1 MTGTANRPSVEPSSN
16 KTFEPG
22 ADRTG
27 TPEQKINHKAEQT
40 GEADAIK
47 NSHKGKTWR
56 LLKKT
61 LVLTGNINRY
71 LFLAVMA
78 AVIMSVITVAQ
89 SDLFA
94 RLMDSMLT
102 ADIQK
107 LKWAAIAT
115 VVLETAAVLLI
126 TIQKVSIGR
135 FGHSSLAK
143 INSRAA
149 HKISRAQ
156 ASYMSQ
162 EHSGQILSRLTSDL
176 GLVQTLLQDN
186 LLKLISGSLT
196 AILAVCYMFYR
207 NWLLAIVAVFGTPLI
222 FMAVGKLNQPM
233 AALSKEAQEALGEIN
248 IVMEESIAGASIA
261 RVFGLGK
268 SLSER
273 FCAYNRLWLE
283 KNTRRNTFSA
293 LLASVGFVVSFTP
306 FLLVFGIGGIL
317 MLKGRV
323 SFGVLF
329 AFINLLNFVSFPMQQ
344 LPGTL
349 GEIASNSAALERVLD
364 VLEIPPERDDGESLE
379 FIEHAPVV
387 EFRDVTFSY
396 PGSKTPA
403 LKDVNFTVKQGEKI
417 AFAGSSGSGK
427 STILRLLLGEYEPE
441 QGSILIG
448 GHNIRKWSLE
458 SLRFHFAKVSQD
470 TYLFP
475 FSVKDNLTIGMA
487 DTLIEEVMR
496 AAEISRADGF
506 VSELPNGY
514 ETPVGEMAGRL
525 SGGERQRLSLARAV
539 LRKPK
544 VLLLDEA
551 TSAMD
556 YDIEHQVLGG
566 LLESLEDVTMIAI
579 AHRLSAIVNS
589 GRIYVLENGG
599 IVEWGTHAS
608 LMEARGRYADL
619 YTKQAGIQAANSSS
633 YQAEEVEHP

>member
-1 MTGTANRPSVEPSSN
+1 MSGTAGRTVEKSPGKTNAAKTKETGTSGCETDG
-16 KTFEPG
+16 KTGQSGKPNTTG
-22 ADRTG
+22 KSDR
-27 TPEQKINHKAEQT
+27 
-40 GEADAIK
+40 
-47 NSHKGKTWR
+47 GKTWR
-56 LLKKT
+56 LLKRA
-61 LVLTGNINRY
+61 LVSTGNLNRY

-78 AVIMSVITVAQ
+78 AVMISVITIAQ
-89 SDLFA
+89 SDLLA

-102 ADIQK
+102 ADIQG
-107 LKWAAIAT
+107 LKRAAIAT
-115 VVLETAAVLLI
+115 VVLEIAGIFLI

-135 FGHSSLAK
+135 YGHSSLAK
-143 INSRAA
+143 VNSQAA

-196 AILAVCYMFYR
+196 AILAVSYMFYK
-207 NWLLAIVAVFGTPLI
+207 NWLLAIVAIFGTPLI
-222 FMAVGKLNQPM
+222 FVAVGKLSRPA

-273 FCAYNRLWLE
+273 FRAYNKLWLE
-283 KNTRRNTFSA
+283 KNTRRNTLSA

-329 AFINLLNFVSFPMQQ
+329 AFINLLNFVSFPMQE
-344 LPGTL
+344 LPGAL

-364 VLEIPPERDDGESLE
+364 VLEIPGEREDGESLE
-379 FIEHAPVV
+379 FIENAPVV
-387 EFRDVTFSY
+387 EFRNVTFSY

-403 LKDVNFTVKQGEKI
+403 LRDLSFTVQRGERI

-427 STILRLLLGEYEPE
+427 STVFRLLLGEYERD

-448 GHNIRKWSLE
+448 GHDITKWSLR
-458 SLRFHFAKVSQD
+458 SLRSHFAKVSQD

-475 FSVKDNLTIGMA
+475 YSVRENLAMGIA
-487 DTLIEEVMR
+487 DTPIEEVMH
-496 AAEISRADGF
+496 AAQISRADGF
-506 VSELPNGY
+506 VRGLPNGY
-514 ETPVGEMAGRL
+514 DTAVGEMAGRL
-525 SGGERQRLSLARAV
+525 SGGERQRLSLARAI
-539 LRKPK
+539 LREPE

-556 YDIEHQVLGG
+556 YDVEHQVLGG
-566 LLESLEDVTMIAI
+566 LMESLEDVTMITI
-579 AHRLSAIVNS
+579 AHRLSTIVNS
-589 GRIYVLENGG
+589 ERIYVLENGG

-608 LMEARGRYADL
+608 LMKARGRYADL
-619 YTKQAGIQAANSSS
+619 YTKQAGMEAANSNS
-633 YQAEEVEHP
+633 YQAEEVEYP